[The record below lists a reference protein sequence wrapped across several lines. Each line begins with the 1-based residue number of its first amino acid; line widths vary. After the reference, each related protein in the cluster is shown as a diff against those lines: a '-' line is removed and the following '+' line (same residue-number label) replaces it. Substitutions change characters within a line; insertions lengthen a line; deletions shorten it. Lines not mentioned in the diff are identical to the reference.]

1 MTREGQTTSRQMKT
15 LKELAQP
22 HILGLVPYSPGR
34 PMEEVE
40 RELGLDDVL
49 KLASNENPLGPSPLA
64 LQAIREALQGLH
76 RYPDGGCYA
85 LRQGLSRRLGVTPEE
100 LCFGNGSNE
109 LLELVTRAFLGPGD
123 EAVMGHPAFVVY
135 RSVCQAVGAQIREVS
150 LKDFTH
156 DLRGMLK
163 AVTARTKLVFLG
175 NPNNPTGTYVSPTD
189 LDDFVRAL
197 PPDVILVVDEA
208 YREYIPRYLQ
218 PDLLRYVREG
228 RHLLALRTFSK
239 AYGLAG
245 LRIGYGIGSTEMVE
259 LLNRVRQ
266 PFNVNTLAQKAAL
279 AALDDAGHLEET
291 LRITEAGRK
300 TMRSRLDALGLV
312 TIPSVTNFILVNVGV
327 EGKAVVDALLRN
339 GVIVRSMEGYGLPT
353 YIRVTVGTPQEN
365 SRALQA
371 LAEVLGTVAA
381 AARSAGPTEGRS
393 KR

>member
-218 PDLLRYVREG
+218 PDFLRYVREG
-228 RHLLALRTFSK
+228 RYLLALRTFSK

-279 AALDDAGHLEET
+279 AALDDAAHLEET

-327 EGKAVVDALLRN
+327 EGKAVADALLRN

>member
-1 MTREGQTTSRQMKT
+1 MSRQMKT
-15 LKELAQP
+15 LTELAQP
-22 HILGLVPYSPGR
+22 QILGLIPYSPGR

-64 LQAIREALQGLH
+64 LQAIREAVQGLH

-135 RSVCQAVGAQIREVS
+135 RSVCQAVGGQIREVS

-208 YREYIPRYLQ
+208 YREYVPRYLQ

-228 RHLLALRTFSK
+228 RYLLALRTFSK

-266 PFNVNTLAQKAAL
+266 PFNVNALAQKAGL
-279 AALDDAGHLEET
+279 AALDDAAHLEET
-291 LRITEAGRK
+291 LRITEAGRR
-300 TMRSRLDALGLV
+300 TMQSRLDELGLV
-312 TIPSVTNFILVNVGV
+312 SIPSVTNFILVNVVV
-327 EGKAVVDALLRN
+327 EGKAVADALLRK
-339 GVIVRSMEGYGLPT
+339 GVIVRSMEGYGLPA

-371 LAEVLGTVAA
+371 LAEVLGTVGA
-381 AARSAGPTEGRS
+381 AARSGGSAGGRS

>member
-1 MTREGQTTSRQMKT
+1 MSRQMKT
-15 LKELAQP
+15 LTELAQP
-22 HILGLVPYSPGR
+22 QILGLIPYSPGR

-64 LQAIREALQGLH
+64 LQAIREAVQGLH

-100 LCFGNGSNE
+100 LCVGNGSNE

-135 RSVCQAVGAQIREVS
+135 RSVCQAVGGQIREVS

-208 YREYIPRYLQ
+208 YREYVPRYLQ

-228 RHLLALRTFSK
+228 RYLLALRTFSK

-245 LRIGYGIGSTEMVE
+245 LRIGYGIGSTEMVG

-279 AALDDAGHLEET
+279 AALDDAAHLEET

-300 TMRSRLDALGLV
+300 TMQSRLDELGLV

-327 EGKAVVDALLRN
+327 EGKAVADALLRN
-339 GVIVRSMEGYGLPT
+339 GVIVRSMEGYSLPT
-353 YIRVTVGTPQEN
+353 YIRVTVGTRQEN

-371 LAEVLGTVAA
+371 LAEVLGTVGA
-381 AARSAGPTEGRS
+381 AARSAGPPGGRN

>member
-175 NPNNPTGTYVSPTD
+175 NPNNPTGTCVSPTD
-189 LDDFVRAL
+189 LDDFVREL

-218 PDLLRYVREG
+218 PDFLRYVREG
-228 RHLLALRTFSK
+228 RYLFALRTFSK

-245 LRIGYGIGSTEMVE
+245 LRIGYGIGPTEMVE

-279 AALDDAGHLEET
+279 AALNDAGHLEET

-300 TMRSRLDALGLV
+300 TMRSRLDASGLV

-327 EGKAVVDALLRN
+327 EGKAVADALLRN

-371 LAEVLGTVAA
+371 LAEVLGTAAA

>member
-1 MTREGQTTSRQMKT
+1 
-15 LKELAQP
+15 
-22 HILGLVPYSPGR
+22 
-34 PMEEVE
+34 
-40 RELGLDDVL
+40 
-49 KLASNENPLGPSPLA
+49 
-64 LQAIREALQGLH
+64 
-76 RYPDGGCYA
+76 
-85 LRQGLSRRLGVTPEE
+85 VTPEE
-100 LCFGNGSNE
+100 LCVGNGSNE

-135 RSVCQAVGAQIREVS
+135 RSVCQAVGGQIREVS

-208 YREYIPRYLQ
+208 YREYVPRYLQ

-228 RHLLALRTFSK
+228 RYLLALRTFSK

-245 LRIGYGIGSTEMVE
+245 LRIGYGIGSTEMVG

-279 AALDDAGHLEET
+279 AALDDAAHLEET

-300 TMRSRLDALGLV
+300 TMQSRLDELGLV

-327 EGKAVVDALLRN
+327 EGKAVADALLRN
-339 GVIVRSMEGYGLPT
+339 GVIVRSMEGYSLPT
-353 YIRVTVGTPQEN
+353 YIRVTVGTRQEN

-371 LAEVLGTVAA
+371 LAEVLGTVGA
-381 AARSAGPTEGRS
+381 AARSAGPPGGRN

>member
-1 MTREGQTTSRQMKT
+1 
-15 LKELAQP
+15 
-22 HILGLVPYSPGR
+22 
-34 PMEEVE
+34 
-40 RELGLDDVL
+40 
-49 KLASNENPLGPSPLA
+49 
-64 LQAIREALQGLH
+64 
-76 RYPDGGCYA
+76 
-85 LRQGLSRRLGVTPEE
+85 
-100 LCFGNGSNE
+100 
-109 LLELVTRAFLGPGD
+109 LELVTRAFLGPGD

-208 YREYIPRYLQ
+208 YREYVPRYLQ

-228 RHLLALRTFSK
+228 RYLLALRTFSK

-279 AALDDAGHLEET
+279 AALDDAAHLEET

-327 EGKAVVDALLRN
+327 EGKAVADALLRN

>member
-1 MTREGQTTSRQMKT
+1 MTREGQTMNRQVKS
-15 LKELAQP
+15 LKELARPQV
-22 HILGLVPYSPGR
+22 LELVPYSPGR

-40 RELGLDDVL
+40 RELGLADVL
-49 KLASNENPLGPSPLA
+49 KLASNENPLGPSPRA

-76 RYPDGGCYA
+76 RYPDGACYA
-85 LRQGLSRRLGVTPEE
+85 LRQGLSRRLGVKPEE

-135 RSVCQAVGAQIREVS
+135 RSVCQAVGGHIREVA
-150 LKDFTH
+150 LKNFTH
-156 DLRGMLK
+156 DLRGMLE
-163 AVTARTKLVFLG
+163 AVTARTKLVFLD
-175 NPNNPTGTYVSPTD
+175 NPNNPTGTCVSPTD

-208 YREYIPRYLQ
+208 YREYVPRYLQ

-228 RHLLALRTFSK
+228 CYLLTLRTFSK

-245 LRIGYGIGSTEMVE
+245 LRIGYGIGCTEMVE

-279 AALDDAGHLEET
+279 AALDDTTHLEQT
-291 LRITEAGRK
+291 VRITEAGRK
-300 TMRSRLDALGLV
+300 VMHSSFEELGLAS
-312 TIPSVTNFILVNVGV
+312 IPSVTNFILVNVGV
-327 EGKAVVDALLRN
+327 EGKVVADALLRK
-339 GVIVRSMEGYGLPT
+339 GVVVRSMEGYGLPAH
-353 YIRVTVGTPQEN
+353 IRVTVGTAQEN
-365 SRALQA
+365 GRALQA
-371 LAEVLGTVAA
+371 LAEVLGAVGAA
-381 AARSAGPTEGRS
+381 GRAGGPTGGRS

>member
-15 LKELAQP
+15 LRELARPQ
-22 HILGLVPYSPGR
+22 ILELIPYSPGR

-64 LQAIREALQGLH
+64 LQAIREAVQGLH

-135 RSVCQAVGAQIREVS
+135 RSVCQAVGSQIREVS

-239 AYGLAG
+239 AYGLDG

-339 GVIVRSMEGYGLPT
+339 GVIVRSMEGYSLPT

>member
-1 MTREGQTTSRQMKT
+1 
-15 LKELAQP
+15 
-22 HILGLVPYSPGR
+22 
-34 PMEEVE
+34 MEEVE

-76 RYPDGGCYA
+76 RYPDGACYA
-85 LRQGLSRRLGVTPEE
+85 LRQGLSRRLGVKPEE
-100 LCFGNGSNE
+100 ICFGNGSNE

-135 RSVCQAVGAQIREVS
+135 RSVCQAVGGHIREVS

-175 NPNNPTGTYVSPTD
+175 NPNNPTGTCVSPTD

-208 YREYIPRYLQ
+208 YREYVPRYLQ

-228 RHLLALRTFSK
+228 RYLLALRTFSK

-266 PFNVNTLAQKAAL
+266 PFNVNALAQKAGL
-279 AALDDAGHLEET
+279 AALDDAAHLEET
-291 LRITEAGRK
+291 LRITEAGRR
-300 TMRSRLDALGLV
+300 TMQSRLDELGLV
-312 TIPSVTNFILVNVGV
+312 SIPSVTNFILVNVVV
-327 EGKAVVDALLRN
+327 EGKAVADALLRK
-339 GVIVRSMEGYGLPT
+339 GVIVRSMEGYGLPA

-371 LAEVLGTVAA
+371 LAEVLGTVGA
-381 AARSAGPTEGRS
+381 AARSGGSAGGRS

>member
-135 RSVCQAVGAQIREVS
+135 RSVCQAGGAQIREVS

-175 NPNNPTGTYVSPTD
+175 NPNNPTGTCVSPTD
-189 LDDFVRAL
+189 LDDFVREL

-228 RHLLALRTFSK
+228 RYLLALRTFSK

-266 PFNVNTLAQKAAL
+266 PFNVNALAQKAAL
-279 AALDDAGHLEET
+279 AALDDAAHLEET

-327 EGKAVVDALLRN
+327 EGKAVADALLRN
-339 GVIVRSMEGYGLPT
+339 GGIVRSMEGYSLPT

-371 LAEVLGTVAA
+371 LAEVLGTVGA
-381 AARSAGPTEGRS
+381 AARSAGPPGGRS